1 MKTNARWV
9 GATAGYSYPKRWA
22 FKKDMPKLNPG
33 QSAINL
39 QFAFSCAYC
48 VIDHWGRILMENG
61 QWCPIWDFQLIG
73 KGRVIGPRD
82 FEAAKYTDLETEWRG
97 AAQEMREDEFRA
109 SNRS

>member
-1 MKTNARWV
+1 
-9 GATAGYSYPKRWA
+9 
-22 FKKDMPKLNPG
+22 
-33 QSAINL
+33 
-39 QFAFSCAYC
+39 
-48 VIDHWGRILMENG
+48 MENG